1 MESSNFKKIEHS
13 IQSSPI
19 IGLENFIFVTTSEN
33 GKTLDVKRQVIS
45 IEENIATSQSK
56 ATLKQPSQSSE

>member
-33 GKTLDVKRQVIS
+33 GKTLDVKRQVIFY
-45 IEENIATSQSK
+45 
-56 ATLKQPSQSSE
+56 